1 MFLSLC
7 TVTLGSFHSG
17 LYRVVVFQI
26 PYCKWL
32 FSRVV
37 YFTNGPSFSISRIS
51 ISRMAAGDHIFL
63 SISRFYIS
71 RIEPVPAKFLKYKS
85 LENFH
90 LYGILH
96 RYLWGIMEWPSSQ
109 YRWFCM
115 CQEVLFT
122 PRGDGFTVI
131 VLVLVF
137 LILNVFLLCGCC
149 VFMKTVLTHDFS
161 NTYIHTL
168 HSVNKGHVNANNY

>member
-115 CQEVLFT
+115 CQEVVVYSSWWWVHCYST
-122 PRGDGFTVI
+122 GIGFSH
-131 VLVLVF
+131 F
-137 LILNVFLLCGCC
+137 EC
-149 VFMKTVLTHDFS
+149 FS
-161 NTYIHTL
+161 SLWMLRVYENC
-168 HSVNKGHVNANNY
+168 SNPWF